1 MREKRKD
8 EGLPE
13 HEQRRNESLTG
24 KTRAKSEPIFQ
35 GQTTWEGQMGQTV
48 NLRAYAFGGSN
59 PSLPT
64 KKECRLEL
72 QDLRRCPIDGRRGG
86 KGRL

>member
-1 MREKRKD
+1 RGFESLHRLGQPMREKRKD

-35 GQTTWEGQMGQTV
+35 GQTTWEVTRV
-48 NLRAYAFGGSN
+48 A
-59 PSLPT
+59 
-64 KKECRLEL
+64 KW
-72 QDLRRCPIDGRRGG
+72 
-86 KGRL
+86 GRL